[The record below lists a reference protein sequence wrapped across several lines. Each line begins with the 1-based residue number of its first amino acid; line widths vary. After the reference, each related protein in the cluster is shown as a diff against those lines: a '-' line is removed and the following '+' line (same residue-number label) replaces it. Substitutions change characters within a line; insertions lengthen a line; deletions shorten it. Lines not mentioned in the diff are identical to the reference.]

1 MLHQWQGTAP
11 FTELYIRHVFGPD
24 DFTPALARILAWPKA
39 LERFSCHAFKDAPYM
54 KHFVPTYLHTLM
66 PYRNSLKLLE
76 VFPDDPFRTLF
87 SFSEFP
93 CLETL
98 RLSWANVRLH
108 YVQGARWD
116 LLPPSL
122 KTLGWV
128 FTSRHDSQRWK
139 DFALVVEEWL
149 PALAQA
155 AIARH
160 IPLDTI
166 EIIFDPE
173 FNFTA
178 EQPINDYPWD
188 QIDRL
193 KGKLIKQGI
202 CVKYVAPKSE
212 WLSEYWSEFDP
223 IPFAKDD
230 VFEIP

>member
-1 MLHQWQGTAP
+1 
-11 FTELYIRHVFGPD
+11 
-24 DFTPALARILAWPKA
+24 
-39 LERFSCHAFKDAPYM
+39 M
-54 KHFVPTYLHTLM
+54 KHLVPTYLHTLV
-66 PYRNSLKLLE
+66 PYKNSLKLLE
-76 VFPDDPFRTLF
+76 VFPYDPFRTLF

-93 CLETL
+93 YLETL
-98 RLSWANVRLH
+98 RFSWVGVRH
-108 YVQGARWD
+108 YHVHGAQWD

-128 FTSRHDSQRWK
+128 FTSRHDRRRWK
-139 DFALVVEEWL
+139 DFALVIEEWL

-155 AIARH
+155 VIARH

-193 KGKLIKQGI
+193 KDKLAKQEI
-202 CVKYVAPKSE
+202 RVKYVAPKAE
-212 WLSEYWSEFDP
+212 WLSEYWSKDDP
-223 IPFAKDD
+223 CPFAKDD